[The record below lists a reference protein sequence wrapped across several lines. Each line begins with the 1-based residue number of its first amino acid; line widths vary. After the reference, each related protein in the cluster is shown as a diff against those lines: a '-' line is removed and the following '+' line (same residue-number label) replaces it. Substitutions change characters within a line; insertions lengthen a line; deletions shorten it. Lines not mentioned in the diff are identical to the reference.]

1 MPWVKAT
8 LRGNKVYA
16 RVGSDGSLGDGAVE
30 IRYKLGDSRAYR
42 AQGKNLEVVAGA
54 PLPDDAF
61 PEAVFAEPKAPAAK
75 GASSKSG
82 TGVSGGK
89 AAAKAAHDAREIPA
103 HSYVAYTDGAC
114 SGNPGPAGS
123 GMLVT
128 APNGGAVQEGYEYL
142 GIGTNNIAELTA
154 ILRAA
159 EAVPDDA
166 PLVIH
171 TDSSYAIGVLS
182 KGWKAKANQE
192 LIVRIKATL
201 ARRDPPASLVYV
213 PGHLGVAGNER
224 ADELAREAIRTR
236 SSKL

>member
-16 RVGSDGSLGDGAVE
+16 RVGANGALGDGAVE
-30 IRYKLGDSRAYR
+30 VRYKLGDARAYR
-42 AQGKNLEVVAGA
+42 AQARNLEVLAGEA
-54 PLPDDAF
+54 IADDAF
-61 PEAVFAEPKAPAAK
+61 PEASFAEPKAPGVKPAAK
-75 GASSKSG
+75 GG
-82 TGVSGGK
+82 TK
-89 AAAKAAHDAREIPA
+89 AAAKTAHDHAVVPA
-103 HSYVAYTDGAC
+103 DAYVAYTDGAC

-128 APNGGAVQEGYEYL
+128 SPGGAAVRESYEYL
-142 GIGTNNIAELTA
+142 GIGTNNVAELTA

-159 EAVPDDA
+159 EQVPDDA
-166 PLVIH
+166 KLVIH
-171 TDSSYAIGVLS
+171 TDSTYAIGVLS

-201 ARRDPPASLVYV
+201 ARRDPPATLVYV

-236 SSKL
+236 ASRL

>member
-16 RVGSDGSLGDGAVE
+16 RISAAGALGEGAVE
-30 IRYKLGDSRAYR
+30 VRYKLGDARAYR
-42 AQGKNLEVVAGA
+42 AQARNLEIQAGA

-61 PEAVFAEPKAPAAK
+61 PEAIFAEPKAPGAKPAAT
-75 GASSKSG
+75 SG
-82 TGVSGGK
+82 TK
-89 AAAKAAHDAREIPA
+89 AAAKIAHDTRTISADA
-103 HSYVAYTDGAC
+103 YVAYTDGAC

-123 GMLVT
+123 GILLT
-128 APNGGAVQEGYEYL
+128 HPGGSEVKESYEYL
-142 GIGTNNIAELTA
+142 GIGTNNVAELTA

-166 PLVIH
+166 KLVIH
-171 TDSSYAIGVLS
+171 TDSTYAIGVLS

-201 ARRDPPASLVYV
+201 ARRDPPATLVYV
-213 PGHLGVAGNER
+213 PGHQGVAGNER

-236 SSKL
+236 SSRL